1 MVIELCSGHRGTKLE
16 MESILLEY
24 YDSADLYD
32 SYMPFFKQGGLFFR
46 TDDEYDLGT
55 KFNLH
60 VSLPD
65 SIESISVLAQ
75 VSWITPKNAQNGK
88 DAGIGV
94 MFVEDHENLNQQI
107 EHAINI
113 MVASGKPTLSM

>member
-1 MVIELCSGHRGTKLE
+1 

-24 YDSADLYD
+24 YDNEDLYD

-46 TDDEYDLGT
+46 TNDEYDLGT
-55 KFNLH
+55 EINLH

-65 SIESISVLAQ
+65 SLESTSVKAQ
-75 VSWITPKNAQNGK
+75 VSWITPKNAQNGN

-94 MFVEDHENLNQQI
+94 MFVEDLENLNQQI
-107 EHAINI
+107 ESAINF
-113 MVASGKPTLSM
+113 MMASDKPTLSM

>member
-1 MVIELCSGHRGTKLE
+1 

-24 YDSADLYD
+24 YDNEDLYD

-46 TDDEYDLGT
+46 TNDEYDLGT
-55 KFNLH
+55 QINLH

-65 SIESISVLAQ
+65 SLESTSVKAQ
-75 VSWITPKNAQNGK
+75 VSWITPQNAQNGS

-94 MFVEDHENLNQQI
+94 MFVEDLDNLSQQI
-107 EHAINI
+107 ENAINY
-113 MVASGKPTLSM
+113 MMASDKPTLSM

>member
-1 MVIELCSGHRGTKLE
+1 

-55 KFNLH
+55 QLNLY

-65 SIESISVLAQ
+65 SLEPIHVKAQ
-75 VSWITPKNAQNGK
+75 VSWVTPHNAQNGN
-88 DAGIGV
+88 DAGVGV
-94 MFVEDHENLNQQI
+94 IFVEDLDNLSDQI
-107 EHAINI
+107 KNAIKLLINLD
-113 MVASGKPTLSM
+113 KPTLSM

>member
-1 MVIELCSGHRGTKLE
+1 

-24 YDSADLYD
+24 YDTADLYD

-46 TDDEYDLGT
+46 TDDDYDLGT
-55 KFNLH
+55 EINLH

-65 SIESISVLAQ
+65 SLESANVKAQ
-75 VSWITPKNAQNGK
+75 VSWVTPKNAQNGN

-94 MFVEDHENLNQQI
+94 VFVEDLENLSQQI
-107 EHAINI
+107 ENAIQLLMN
-113 MVASGKPTLSM
+113 SDKPTLSM